1 MMLFLFKEKKRK
13 EKWGGLFYVNICFS
27 TNIIKAGQFGCPAFY
42 HTYLNVL
49 FLTGD
54 HDDMLGQ
61 IVKLDKIIASF
72 YFYIITTVKFSEL
85 SLFLVP

>member
-1 MMLFLFKEKKRK
+1 MLFLFKEKKS
-13 EKWGGLFYVNICFS
+13 GADCFYVNICFS
-27 TNIIKAGQFGCPAFY
+27 TNIIKAGQFGCPAFS

-72 YFYIITTVKFSEL
+72 YFYIITTIKFSEL